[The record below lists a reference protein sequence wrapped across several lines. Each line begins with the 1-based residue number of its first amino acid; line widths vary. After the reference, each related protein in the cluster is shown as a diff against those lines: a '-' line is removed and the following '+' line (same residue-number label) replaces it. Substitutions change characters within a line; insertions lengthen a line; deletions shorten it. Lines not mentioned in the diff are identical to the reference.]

1 MVSTLL
7 EKENRVYR
15 LSKYLYGLFGTT
27 AGLIPN
33 LGYVGSRIDAA
44 NVDPFE
50 DHVGDVWN
58 YSRLDPNLGVRRQS
72 NRCSQC
78 GSF

>member
-1 MVSTLL
+1 M
-7 EKENRVYR
+7 N
-15 LSKYLYGLFGTT
+15 YGWLDPKFW
-27 AGLIPN
+27 
-33 LGYVGSRIDAA
+33 VRRQSDDAA

-58 YSRLDPNLGVRRQS
+58 YGRLDPNLGVRRQS
-72 NRCSQC
+72 DRCSQC